1 MWLLLVSL
9 QTAST
14 TIKHMSLGVIGFGN
28 EDALIHLLNFV
39 WPNIFEVCCVSL
51 RSCRNY
57 VASPGF
63 SHQTSPHVI
72 GACMDAIAGLRMAL
86 GASTILSYTLQG
98 LFHPARKVRAVYWK
112 VYNTMYIG
120 AQDALVAAYPRIP
133 NDEKNNYIRQ
143 ELYYT
148 I

>member
-1 MWLLLVSL
+1 
-9 QTAST
+9 
-14 TIKHMSLGVIGFGN
+14 
-28 EDALIHLLNFV
+28 
-39 WPNIFEVCCVSL
+39 
-51 RSCRNY
+51 
-57 VASPGF
+57 
-63 SHQTSPHVI
+63 
-72 GACMDAIAGLRMAL
+72 MDAIAGLRMAL